1 MLAPTQKGKST
12 DLKEWLP
19 MDSLYQLACQGLKS
33 RTDGQVSLD
42 LDRIDIRKDK
52 GVAKFVFSEGYL
64 GIQIDGTTG
73 EVLSLEKRNAD
84 LIENIHDGSIV
95 DKYLGWKSGIF
106 KLLFTSVAGLTLL
119 GFTITGF
126 WMWYGPKL
134 MKK

>member
-1 MLAPTQKGKST
+1 MVGCKLVFIVFSNRCYWPAS
-12 DLKEWLP
+12 
-19 MDSLYQLACQGLKS
+19 GLEKKQW
-33 RTDGQVSLD
+33 RDV
-42 LDRIDIRKDK
+42 
-52 GVAKFVFSEGYL
+52 VAKFVFSEGYL

-106 KLLFTSVAGLTLL
+106 KLLFTSVAGLALL

-126 WMWYGPKL
+126 WLWYGPKL